1 LPEKRQALY
10 QRLVAT
16 TSGGPIVAP
25 ESSEAPMSA
34 KLDLVVVFR
43 GVGETDERGARARQ
57 TRDLRHGASGPT
69 QQRVGGYEIDDVER
83 GVTVWQGTAVGI
95 PSILLGEEPCM
106 TAMPGSRPLRPSALE
121 IDLGAAAGNIRA
133 VRQLVGPER
142 KIFAVVKADGYGHG
156 AAEMGAVFAAHGADA
171 LAVAD
176 LAEGVRLRQRGIRVP
191 ILVYPNSLPEAAP
204 VAIAHDLIPTLVDL
218 AGARAYAEAA
228 AGPCDVFVKV
238 DVGLERLGVPAEQA
252 VKTVAAMLELPRLRL
267 AGLCAHPHDGDD
279 PAYAEWQLGRFTA
292 VVDELEGRG
301 IAVPIRLLAAS
312 PFVLKFPRTY
322 LNAVDPG
329 RMLYGI
335 TFPGE
340 TSPVPLRPTLRALT
354 TRIISLKELT
364 PREHFADLAPF
375 PVTAPMR
382 LGVIPMGS
390 ADGLLWLHAGRVLVR
405 GHAAPIVAS
414 PSLEH
419 TRIDLTGVPGA
430 QVGDEVV
437 IIGRQG
443 ALEITA
449 AEVAG
454 RHGLGLHHVA
464 TTVGP
469 RVARVYRSE
478 NARESGR
485 PVG

>member
-1 LPEKRQALY
+1 M
-10 QRLVAT
+10 T
-16 TSGGPIVAP
+16 TPLA
-25 ESSEAPMSA
+25 
-34 KLDLVVVFR
+34 
-43 GVGETDERGARARQ
+43 
-57 TRDLRHGASGPT
+57 
-69 QQRVGGYEIDDVER
+69 
-83 GVTVWQGTAVGI
+83 
-95 PSILLGEEPCM
+95 
-106 TAMPGSRPLRPSALE
+106 SRPPRPTVLE
-121 IDLGAAAGNIRA
+121 IDLDAAAANVRA
-133 VRQLVGPER
+133 VRQLVGPGR

-156 AAEMGAVFAAHGADA
+156 AAELGAVFAAHGADA

-176 LAEGVRLRQRGIRVP
+176 LGEGIRLRQRGITAP

-204 VAIAHDLIPTLVDL
+204 EAIAHGLIPTLVDL
-218 AGARAYAEAA
+218 ESARAYAEAA
-228 AGPCDVFVKV
+228 AEPCDVFVKV

-267 AGLCAHPHDGDD
+267 AGLCAHPHAPDGGD
-279 PAYAEWQLGRFTA
+279 PAYAEWQLGRFIA
-292 VVDELEGRG
+292 VVDELEARG
-301 IAVPIRLLAAS
+301 IRVPIRLLAAS
-312 PFVLKFPRTY
+312 PFVLRFPQTY

-335 TFPGE
+335 MFPGE

-354 TRIISLKELT
+354 TRIIALKDLM
-364 PREHFADLAPF
+364 PRERFAELAPF

-405 GHAAPIVAS
+405 GRAVPIVTG
-414 PSLEH
+414 PNLEH
-419 TRIDLTGVPGA
+419 TRIDLTQVPDA

-443 ALEITA
+443 DAEITA

-469 RVARVYRSE
+469 RVARVYL
-478 NARESGR
+478 SGGAPR
-485 PVG
+485 RA